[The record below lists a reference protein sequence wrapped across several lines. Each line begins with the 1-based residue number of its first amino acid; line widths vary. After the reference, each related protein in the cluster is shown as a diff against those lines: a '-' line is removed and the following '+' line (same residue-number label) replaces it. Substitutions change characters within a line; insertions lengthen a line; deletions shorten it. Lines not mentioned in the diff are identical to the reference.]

1 MPALKGFIQKDLFNS
16 DSKLQF
22 STQSY
27 FYIDIQTHLLQTRT
41 QAVEFQISLNEFTTN
56 IKQRIIKNYSSIMRF
71 INQYEFYPSNIFTPI
86 KWTLE
91 GALKILVDS
100 AFVCPFN
107 YEQNQQFSR
116 CQIHFPEL

>member
-71 INQYEFYPSNIFTPI
+71 INQYEFYQAIFSLNQMDTRRC
-86 KWTLE
+86 T
-91 GALKILVDS
+91 
-100 AFVCPFN
+100 
-107 YEQNQQFSR
+107 QNFSGQ
-116 CQIHFPEL
+116 CICLSVQL